1 MTVKGVMHKF
11 ISKFI
16 DGTMRYGMVRSV
28 SGIGTLLTFKL
39 KKPHEGTIR
48 TVKDGIIL
56 NFLYPEQFMPTL
68 AVFKDLV
75 EPDYEYLRKVLN
87 KRSVFFD
94 VGGGI
99 GTYSVLAAKIVDGPV
114 HTFEPVS
121 ENMQSIMNNLRAN
134 GVEKKIRLNAMALSS
149 REGFCQI
156 NRRSNLFGSN
166 ITDIHSNSGTGSVK
180 VTTID
185 SYCREN
191 SIDHIDLIKIDA
203 EGHERK
209 IIEGAK
215 TMLVKQAISAIILET
230 DHRIH
235 EFYKS
240 MQEMGFGVFYYD
252 DRNDTMNRVNPICEE
267 TVKNLEPS
275 AFSSNI
281 VLVQERTSP
290 VASDVRS
297 SRVCG

>member
-1 MTVKGVMHKF
+1 MTVKGMIHKF
-11 ISKFI
+11 I
-16 DGTMRYGMVRSV
+16 GGNLRYGIVRSV
-28 SGIGTLLTFKL
+28 SGIGTFLTFKL
-39 KKPHEGTIR
+39 KRPQEGTIC

-56 NFLYPEQFMPTL
+56 NFRYPEQFMPTL
-68 AVFKDLV
+68 AVFKELV
-75 EPDYEYLRKVLN
+75 EPEYEYLRKVLN

-99 GTYSVLAAKIVDGPV
+99 GAYSVFAAKIVDGPV

-121 ENMQSIMNNLRAN
+121 DNLQSIRNNLRAN
-134 GVEKKIRLNAMALSS
+134 GVEAKVRLNAMALSS

-166 ITDIHSNSGTGSVK
+166 ITDVSSNPETGSVR

-191 SIDHIDLIKIDA
+191 SIDHIDVIKIDA

-215 TMLVKQAISAIILET
+215 TMLMNHAISTIILET
-230 DHRIH
+230 DHRLH
-235 EFYKS
+235 QFYQS

-252 DRNDTMNRVNPICEE
+252 DRNDLMKRVNPVCEE

-281 VLVQERTSP
+281 VLVHQRTAHANS
-290 VASDVRS
+290 
-297 SRVCG
+297 